1 MIDQNIILT
10 LVLVVS
16 TFIVL
21 NGLKY
26 FLKKI
31 GNSKKVSQKRIYYV
45 AKSISILIIILSLF
59 FLALIWSVSLSGLLV
74 FASSI
79 FAVIGVALFAQWSI
93 LSNLTSSIIIF
104 FSFPSRI
111 GDYIRIVDGD
121 NSIEGK
127 IIEIEL
133 FHIRILDKDENIVIY
148 PNNLFMQRPIIKMK
162 NPIKKKYDE
171 RYKD

>member
-1 MIDQNIILT
+1 MLDQNIILT
-10 LVLVVS
+10 LVLIIS
-16 TFIVL
+16 TFISL
-21 NGLKY
+21 NGSKY

-31 GNSKKVSQKRIYYV
+31 GNSKRVSQKRIYYV
-45 AKSISILIIILSLF
+45 SKSISIFIVMISVF
-59 FLALIWSVSLSGLLV
+59 VLALIWSVSFDGVMV

-104 FSFPSRI
+104 FSFPSRV

-127 IIEIEL
+127 IVEIEL
-133 FHIRILDKDENIVIY
+133 FHIRIIDKDNNIVIY
-148 PNNLFMQRPIIKMK
+148 PNNLFMQKPVIKLH
-162 NPIKKKYDE
+162 KKIETK
-171 RYKD
+171 KDLDV

>member
-1 MIDQNIILT
+1 MDKNIILT
-10 LVLVVS
+10 IILILI
-16 TFIVL
+16 TFVIL
-21 NGLKY
+21 NLSRY

-31 GNSKKVSQKRIYYV
+31 GNTKSVSHKRVYYIS
-45 AKSISILIIILSLF
+45 KSISILIVIVAIF
-59 FLALIWSVSLSGLLV
+59 CLALIWSVSFDGVLV

-111 GDYIRIVDGD
+111 GDNIRIVDGD

-133 FHIRILDKDENIVIY
+133 FHIKILDKDKNIVIY
-148 PNNLFMQRPIIKMK
+148 PNNLFIQKPIIKLRK
-162 NPIKKKYDE
+162 EAEIKKDE
-171 RYKD
+171 SV

>member
-1 MIDQNIILT
+1 MINQNIIFTVVLIVVT
-10 LVLVVS
+10 LIILS
-16 TFIVL
+16 
-21 NGLKY
+21 GSKY
-26 FLKKI
+26 FLRKI
-31 GNSKKVSQKRIYYV
+31 GNSKKVSQRRIYYV
-45 AKSISILIIILSLF
+45 AKSISILIIFISMF

-111 GDYIRIVDGD
+111 GDYIKILDGD
-121 NSIEGK
+121 NSVEGK

-133 FHIRILDKDENIVIY
+133 FHIRILDHDDNIVIY
-148 PNNLFMQRPIIKMK
+148 PNNLFMQKPIIKL
-162 NPIKKKYDE
+162 KKPLTK
-171 RYKD
+171 KL

>member
-1 MIDQNIILT
+1 VTLIIL
-10 LVLVVS
+10 S
-16 TFIVL
+16 
-21 NGLKY
+21 GSKY
-26 FLKKI
+26 FLRKI
-31 GNSKKVSQKRIYYV
+31 GNSKKVSQRRIYYV
-45 AKSISILIIILSLF
+45 AKSISILIIFISMF

-111 GDYIRIVDGD
+111 GDYIKILDGD
-121 NSIEGK
+121 NSVEGK

-133 FHIRILDKDENIVIY
+133 FHIRILDHDDNIVIY
-148 PNNLFMQRPIIKMK
+148 PNNLFMQKPIIKL
-162 NPIKKKYDE
+162 KKPLTK
-171 RYKD
+171 KL

>member
-1 MIDQNIILT
+1 MINQNIIFTVILIVVT
-10 LVLVVS
+10 LIILS
-16 TFIVL
+16 
-21 NGLKY
+21 GSKY
-26 FLKKI
+26 FLRKI
-31 GNSKKVSQKRIYYV
+31 GNSKKVSQRRIYYV
-45 AKSISILIIILSLF
+45 AKSISILIILISMF

-111 GDYIRIVDGD
+111 GDYIKILDGD
-121 NSIEGK
+121 NSVEGK

-133 FHIRILDKDENIVIY
+133 FHIRILDHDDNIVIY
-148 PNNLFMQRPIIKMK
+148 PNNLFMQKPIIKL
-162 NPIKKKYDE
+162 KKPLTK
-171 RYKD
+171 KL

>member
-1 MIDQNIILT
+1 LINQNIIFTVILIVVT
-10 LVLVVS
+10 LIILS
-16 TFIVL
+16 
-21 NGLKY
+21 GSKY
-26 FLKKI
+26 FLRKI
-31 GNSKKVSQKRIYYV
+31 GNSKKVSQRRIYYV
-45 AKSISILIIILSLF
+45 AKSISILIILISMF

-111 GDYIRIVDGD
+111 GDYIKILDGD

-133 FHIRILDKDENIVIY
+133 FHIRILDHDDNIVIY
-148 PNNLFMQRPIIKMK
+148 PNNLFMQKPIIKLK
-162 NPIKKKYDE
+162 RPLTKKL
-171 RYKD
+171 

>member
-1 MIDQNIILT
+1 M
-10 LVLVVS
+10 
-16 TFIVL
+16 
-21 NGLKY
+21 
-26 FLKKI
+26 
-31 GNSKKVSQKRIYYV
+31 
-45 AKSISILIIILSLF
+45 F

-111 GDYIRIVDGD
+111 GDYIKILDGD

-133 FHIRILDKDENIVIY
+133 FHIRILDHDDNIVIY
-148 PNNLFMQRPIIKMK
+148 PNNLFMQKPIIKLK
-162 NPIKKKYDE
+162 RPLTKKL
-171 RYKD
+171 

>member
-1 MIDQNIILT
+1 MDQNIIYT
-10 LVLVVS
+10 VVLIVV
-16 TFIVL
+16 TFIIL
-21 NGLKY
+21 SSSKY

-31 GNSKKVSQKRIYYV
+31 GTSKRVSQRRVYYV
-45 AKSISILIIILSLF
+45 AKSISTLIVLIAMF
-59 FLALIWSVSLSGLLV
+59 CLALIWSVSLSGLLV

-111 GDYIRIVDGD
+111 GDYIKILDGD
-121 NSIEGK
+121 NSVEGK

-133 FHIRILDKDENIVIY
+133 FHIKILDYNGNIVIY
-148 PNNLFMQRPIIKMK
+148 PNNLFMQKPIIKLK
-162 NPIKKKYDE
+162 KSQENKASVENIK
-171 RYKD
+171 

>member
-1 MIDQNIILT
+1 LINQNIIFTVILIVVT
-10 LVLVVS
+10 LIILS
-16 TFIVL
+16 
-21 NGLKY
+21 GSKY
-26 FLKKI
+26 FLRKI
-31 GNSKKVSQKRIYYV
+31 GNSKKVSQRRIYYV
-45 AKSISILIIILSLF
+45 AKSISILIILISMF

-111 GDYIRIVDGD
+111 GDYIKILDGD
-121 NSIEGK
+121 NSVEGK

-133 FHIRILDKDENIVIY
+133 FHIRILDHDDNIVIY
-148 PNNLFMQRPIIKMK
+148 PNNLFMQKPIIKL
-162 NPIKKKYDE
+162 KKPLTK
-171 RYKD
+171 KL

>member
-1 MIDQNIILT
+1 MINQNIIFTVILIVVT
-10 LVLVVS
+10 LIILS
-16 TFIVL
+16 
-21 NGLKY
+21 GSKY
-26 FLKKI
+26 FLRKI
-31 GNSKKVSQKRIYYV
+31 GNSKKVSQRRIYYV
-45 AKSISILIIILSLF
+45 AKSISILIILISMF

-111 GDYIRIVDGD
+111 GDYIKILDGD

-133 FHIRILDKDENIVIY
+133 FHIRILDHDDNIVIY
-148 PNNLFMQRPIIKMK
+148 PNNLFMQKPIIKLK
-162 NPIKKKYDE
+162 RPLTKKL
-171 RYKD
+171 

>member
-1 MIDQNIILT
+1 VTLIIL
-10 LVLVVS
+10 S
-16 TFIVL
+16 
-21 NGLKY
+21 GSKY
-26 FLKKI
+26 FLRKI
-31 GNSKKVSQKRIYYV
+31 GNSKKVSQRRIYYV
-45 AKSISILIIILSLF
+45 AKSISILIILISMF

-111 GDYIRIVDGD
+111 GDYIKILDGD

-133 FHIRILDKDENIVIY
+133 FHIRILDHDDNIVIY
-148 PNNLFMQRPIIKMK
+148 PNNLFMQKPIIKLK
-162 NPIKKKYDE
+162 RPLTKKL
-171 RYKD
+171 